1 MDPTSDEFRNR
12 WIDFTD
18 RWAFVNLVTA
28 LVCPLAM
35 CLARNMTPL
44 SWLISLYG
52 ALRII
57 EIFAVR
63 LKIVLIDP
71 FDADGMV
78 RPHYAITGIRRSI
91 VCLLFNYL
99 EMMLWFACLMTFL
112 MGRLG
117 TGEALSYP
125 LVVSAN
131 VFGCLTF
138 DSDRVMALLDVPS
151 DWPTCLALFGAASGM
166 VMNVV
171 SIGRFVGALPGLQVF
186 PRHGHDPH
194 RK

>member
-1 MDPTSDEFRNR
+1 
-12 WIDFTD
+12 
-18 RWAFVNLVTA
+18 
-28 LVCPLAM
+28 
-35 CLARNMTPL
+35 MTPP

-52 ALRII
+52 ALCII
-57 EIFAVR
+57 EILAVR

-78 RPHYAITGIRRSI
+78 RPHCTITGIQRSI
-91 VCLLFNYL
+91 VCPLFNNL

-112 MGRLG
+112 MGGLG

-125 LVVSAN
+125 LIVSEN

-151 DWPTCLALFGAASGM
+151 DWPTYLALFEAVSSM
-166 VMNVV
+166 VMNVA
-171 SIGRFVGALPGLQVF
+171 SIGRFVGALPGLQVL